1 MKVSQRIEKSIG
13 RIVSGKTFTYSELE
27 LEPEEY
33 PAATK
38 AIERLLKR
46 GLINRATTGVF
57 YKPRQTV
64 FGDLKPAEEELLRPY
79 LFDGDKRVAYIT
91 GTALYNKMGLT
102 TQVPKNIKV
111 ASQGTRVIT
120 RIGNIKIAPIKSY
133 VEVTN
138 ENYKLLE
145 ILDALKDF
153 RIIPDLDK
161 KMTIQLLLRKIKD
174 LSDKEKAGMV
184 KIALKYPPR
193 VRAFFGAI
201 LDELKINKNSVLLK
215 QSINPLSKYSY
226 GIKEEQLSTISNWN
240 IG

>member
-1 MKVSQRIEKSIG
+1 MKVSQKIERGIR
-13 RIVSGKTFTYSELE
+13 RIVSGTTFTYGELE

-38 AIERLLKR
+38 AIERLLKK
-46 GLINRATTGVF
+46 GLINRASTGVF

-79 LFDGDKRVAYIT
+79 LFDEDKRVAYIT

-111 ASQGTRVIT
+111 ASRGTRIIT
-120 RIGNIKIAPIKSY
+120 RIGNIKVAPIKSY

-145 ILDALKDF
+145 ILDVLKDF

-161 KMTIQLLLRKIKD
+161 KMIIQFLLRKIKD
-174 LSDKEKAGMV
+174 LSDKKKAIMV
-184 KIALKYPPR
+184 RIALKYPPR
-193 VRAFFGAI
+193 VRAFLGAL
-201 LDELKINKNSVLLK
+201 LDELKINKNLVFLK
-215 QSINPLSKYSY
+215 QSINPLSKYGY
-226 GIKEEQLSTISNWN
+226 GIKKDQLSTIVNWN
-240 IG
+240 IR